1 MMWLD
6 KAAADA
12 ARVAMAFERLVA
24 QLLLRSFSENFASWQ
39 RSVRGAQRSAPA
51 DGRRNRRSRKRYDD
65 WWWKQLGLEGSDK
78 AAADVAPVAMAFE
91 RLVAQLLLRSFREN
105 FAAWQRVVRR
115 AQRSAVW
122 MLDRREARQALANG
136 ELQLQ

>member
-24 QLLLRSFSENFASWQ
+24 QLLLQ
-39 RSVRGAQRSAPA
+39 
-51 DGRRNRRSRKRYDD
+51 
-65 WWWKQLGLEGSDK
+65 
-78 AAADVAPVAMAFE
+78 
-91 RLVAQLLLRSFREN
+91 SFREN
-105 FAAWQRVVRR
+105 FAAWQRTVHW
-115 AQRSAVW
+115 AQQSAAW

>member
-24 QLLLRSFSENFASWQ
+24 QLLLRSF
-39 RSVRGAQRSAPA
+39 
-51 DGRRNRRSRKRYDD
+51 
-65 WWWKQLGLEGSDK
+65 
-78 AAADVAPVAMAFE
+78 
-91 RLVAQLLLRSFREN
+91 REN
-105 FAAWQRVVRR
+105 FAAWQRSVRW
-115 AQRSAVW
+115 AQRSAAW